1 VLRIR
6 LQRLGRK
13 GRPDYRIVL
22 AEHARAVKG
31 KIIESLG
38 YYHPLMKE
46 DVLKIDMDRF
56 TELVKNGARPTNTI
70 ARLLM
75 QQGVKGM
82 ERFVIEMKDKK
93 VKNPKEEA
101 AVAPAPEAPA
111 PEAPAPEAPAPE
123 EAK

>member
-38 YYHPLMKE
+38 YYHPLMKV
-46 DVLKIDMDRF
+46 DVFKIDMDRF
-56 TELVKNGARPTNTI
+56 TELVKNGARPTNTM

-75 QQGVKGM
+75 QQGAKGM
-82 ERFVIEMKDKK
+82 ERFIIEMKDKK
-93 VKNPKEEA
+93 VKNPKEVA
-101 AVAPAPEAPA
+101 AVAPGAEPAAEAPA
-111 PEAPAPEAPAPE
+111 TE